1 MTLWHLGEI
10 GKFSFVQF
18 HAFFD
23 QFPADAGNDLFAP
36 GIEQSGKCHAT
47 RRHRAAELAVPLHQQ
62 DARAGAPGLNG
73 CDGSRGAAADDEH
86 INLPGDLGLG
96 GVGHAGGVHL
106 GGGGDARQQASGEAE
121 SGRLANKLTSV

>member
-1 MTLWHLGEI
+1 VAPWRNREV
-10 GKFSFVQF
+10 SFVQF

-47 RRHRAAELAVPLHQQ
+47 RRHRAAELAVSLHQQ

-73 CDGSRGAAADDEH
+73 CDGSRSAAADDEH
-86 INLPGDLGLG
+86 INLPVTSGSAALGT
-96 GVGHAGGVHL
+96 
-106 GGGGDARQQASGEAE
+106 
-121 SGRLANKLTSV
+121 LAAFTSVVEAMPGSRPAVRPKAAVWRTN